1 MEADIMGEEK
11 KTYVKMATPDYVQD
25 IRRRRYTADGA
36 VMKILKECGMKLE
49 PPINVWAI
57 ARQLNFEVF
66 EAGFKDAKV
75 SGMMIDSKKV
85 VKMLGCKRA
94 IVLNREENKE
104 RQAFTVAHELAH
116 FVLHCNDRTDFFEA
130 YHWGKEKRSLTEEEK
145 QKKKLEDEADKFA
158 AMLLMP
164 TNTFSD
170 VYQQLRN
177 KYDTTELI
185 RAMSK
190 IFMVEDEAVKRRIR
204 EIGY

>member
-1 MEADIMGEEK
+1 MGEEK

-130 YHWGKEKRSLTEEEK
+130 YHWGKEKRSLTE
-145 QKKKLEDEADKFA
+145 DEADKFA

>member
-1 MEADIMGEEK
+1 MGEEK

-204 EIGY
+204 GIGY

>member
-1 MEADIMGEEK
+1 MGEEK